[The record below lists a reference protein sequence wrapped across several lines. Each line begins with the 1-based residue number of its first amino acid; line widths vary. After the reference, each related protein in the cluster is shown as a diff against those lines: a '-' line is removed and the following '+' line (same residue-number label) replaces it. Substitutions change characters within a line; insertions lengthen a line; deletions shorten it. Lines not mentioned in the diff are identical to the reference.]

1 MLAGVLGTPTL
12 LPWGTAIAVKGQT
25 DRPTVVSSKM
35 ESTMSTT
42 IDTLLSRSPNICGG
56 RIRIEG
62 TRVTVLQIVTCYQQ
76 GLTPEEIADQYPHI
90 NLAQIYAALTYYHA
104 NRDEIDR
111 ELEAEAADYVRLAD
125 EFAKPQE

>member
-1 MLAGVLGTPTL
+1 MDLARSSTIPN
-12 LPWGTAIAVKGQT
+12 
-25 DRPTVVSSKM
+25 VSSIALAALAADLAIPPA
-35 ESTMSTT
+35 ELQNSA
-42 IDTLLSRSPNICGG
+42 IDSLLSRSPNVCGG
-56 RIRIEG
+56 RVRIDG

-76 GLTPEEIADQYPHI
+76 GLTPEEIADQYPHV

-111 ELEAEAADYVRLAD
+111 ELEAEAAEFDRLAN